1 MAEWSM
7 AAHSKCAK
15 RAKPA
20 SGVRIPFS
28 PLGRE
33 AEKSGDFQPPLFVPG
48 GCCARVRGCW
58 CARGVACQGVQVLGC
73 ARGCLR
79 EAGVARIEPLLIAA
93 PPGTPSLACRPWP
106 VPLPVVAVCAATF
119 SKTPSRSTVAKL
131 LINRVLVL
139 YGMPG
144 TPSTGCTG
152 HRCLPQRALY
162 LELLCAVNSRTLRA
176 RERYGCCFRFLC
188 CRRCG
193 PGSATATTTA
203 SFAAVAAGPG
213 CVNAGALPLS
223 LPPLP
228 TGATPSGFLSPWLPR
243 SRPQP

>member
-93 PPGTPSLACRPWP
+93 PPGTPSLARRLWPAVPGPPSLACRLWH
-106 VPLPVVAVCAATF
+106 AV
-119 SKTPSRSTVAKL
+119 SGMPSR
-131 LINRVLVL
+131 
-139 YGMPG
+139 
-144 TPSTGCTG
+144 
-152 HRCLPQRALY
+152 
-162 LELLCAVNSRTLRA
+162 A
-176 RERYGCCFRFLC
+176 RSAAGGCCLR
-188 CRRCG
+188 
-193 PGSATATTTA
+193 S
-203 SFAAVAAGPG
+203 SFFENTEQEHP
-213 CVNAGALPLS
+213 C
-223 LPPLP
+223 
-228 TGATPSGFLSPWLPR
+228 
-243 SRPQP
+243 